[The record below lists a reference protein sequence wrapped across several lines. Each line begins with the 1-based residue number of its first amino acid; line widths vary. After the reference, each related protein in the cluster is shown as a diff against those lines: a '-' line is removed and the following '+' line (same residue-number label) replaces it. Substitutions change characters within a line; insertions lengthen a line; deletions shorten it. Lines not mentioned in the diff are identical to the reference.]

1 MPATMRAQTVN
12 GRRDRTRTP
21 LTMPAPRSAAAESS
35 ADRPKIRGTWQDPG
49 MPPAGSPVGASRQG
63 SVGTGQL
70 RRLTSLRALAA
81 LAVFAY
87 HLDLRGVA
95 SFWRGAAVL
104 GYTGV
109 GFFFILSGFVLAW
122 ASRPG
127 LPAIAFYR
135 RRLARV
141 WPSHAVTWLA
151 ALAVPVVLQA
161 RDWSAAVPNLLL
173 LQAWWHDV
181 DVAYGMNGVSW
192 SLACEAFFYAT
203 FPLAVPVLRRASSRQ
218 RWIVCSV
225 ALVVQALAGAAIGGY
240 AFHSPVLRYPEFL
253 LGLVAGLSVR
263 EGWRPRI
270 SGALAGAVLATG
282 LAIGHLVPFPLPG
295 SVLAVPFL
303 VVVLWAATLDLGN
316 RHGLLSRRPLVLAG
330 EASFAFYLVHELVI
344 VNLRGVTGS
353 ALGTSFVIFAVA
365 CLAAAALHVIVE
377 RPLNR
382 LLRGTDAG
390 PTAGLDVGIAR
401 R

>member
-1 MPATMRAQTVN
+1 
-12 GRRDRTRTP
+12 
-21 LTMPAPRSAAAESS
+21 MPAPRSAAAEPS
-35 ADRPKIRGTWQDPG
+35 ADRPKIRGPWHDPG
-49 MPPAGSPVGASRQG
+49 MPHTGSPVGASRQE

-70 RRLTSLRALAA
+70 GRLTSLRALAA

-87 HLDLRGVA
+87 HLDLRGVT
-95 SFWRGAAVL
+95 SPWRGVAII

-122 ASRPG
+122 AARPG
-127 LPAIAFYR
+127 LPAVAFYR
-135 RRLARV
+135 RRFARV
-141 WPSHAVTWLA
+141 WPSHAATWLA
-151 ALAVPVVLQA
+151 ALAVPVVPQA
-161 RDWSAAVPNLLL
+161 RDWAAAVPNLLL
-173 LQAWWHDV
+173 LQAWWRDV

-203 FPLAVPVLRRASSRQ
+203 FPLAVLVLRRVSPRQ
-218 RWIVCSV
+218 RWTMCAV
-225 ALVVQALAGAAIGGY
+225 ALVAQALAGAVTGGY

-282 LAIGHLVPFPLPG
+282 LVVGHLLPFPLPG
-295 SVLAVPFL
+295 SVLALPFL
-303 VVVLWAATLDLGN
+303 IVVLWAVTLDLDE
-316 RHGLLSRRPLVLAG
+316 RHGLLNRRAFVLAG
-330 EASFAFYLVHELVI
+330 EISFAFYLVHELVI
-344 VNLRGVTGS
+344 VNLRGVTSS
-353 ALGTSFVIFAVA
+353 ALGTAFVMLVVA
-365 CLAAAALHVIVE
+365 CLAAAALHIIVE

-382 LLRGTDAG
+382 VLRGTDAG
-390 PTAGLDVGIAR
+390 PTAGLGVGTTR